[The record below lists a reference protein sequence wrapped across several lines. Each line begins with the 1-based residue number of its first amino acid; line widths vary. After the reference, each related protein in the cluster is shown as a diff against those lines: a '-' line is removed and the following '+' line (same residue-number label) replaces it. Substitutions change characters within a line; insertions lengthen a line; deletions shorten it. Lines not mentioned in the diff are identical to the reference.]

1 MAESKKARTFQLSE
15 QVSRRLDEL
24 SLVHGLWGSELCD
37 LILRRGLEEMEAGR
51 WQLKKK
57 PIKFKGSW

>member
-15 QVSRRLDEL
+15 QVSRRLDEQAR
-24 SLVHGLWGSELCD
+24 VHGLWGSELCE

-51 WQLKKK
+51 WLLKKRA
-57 PIKFKGSW
+57 IKFKAEW